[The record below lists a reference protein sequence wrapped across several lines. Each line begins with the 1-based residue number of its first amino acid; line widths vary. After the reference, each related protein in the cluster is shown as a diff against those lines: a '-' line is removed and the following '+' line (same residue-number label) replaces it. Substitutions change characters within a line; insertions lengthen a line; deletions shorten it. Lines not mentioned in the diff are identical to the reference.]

1 MRFLNND
8 DQYRTLQWASVL
20 FLGLLSIILATHC

>member
-20 FLGLLSIILATHC
+20 CLGLLSIILATHC